1 MHKCIYAYMHLCVN
15 AYMHTCVHAYMHSV
29 FTSCPVLSM
38 GQKILTLSR
47 ILTKCFKWS
56 ENGQKIRT
64 KSENAAEDSEEETNT
79 IMLTLYNTLIDTFI
93 ITSKFFWGSIDL
105 KFLKI
110 YALIISCSY
119 FLKNIWAKYSYSVKN
134 IGFVINDKKIGWL

>member
-1 MHKCIYAYMHLCVN
+1 MSLQVLYSADQKSN
-15 AYMHTCVHAYMHSV
+15 AYTTVYV
-29 FTSCPVLSM
+29 VLSQCENTVVITTCSVLPM

-79 IMLTLYNTLIDTFI
+79 IMLILCNTAID
-93 ITSKFFWGSIDL
+93 
-105 KFLKI
+105 I
-110 YALIISCSY
+110 YS
-119 FLKNIWAKYSYSVKN
+119 NQ
-134 IGFVINDKKIGWL
+134 

>member
-1 MHKCIYAYMHLCVN
+1 
-15 AYMHTCVHAYMHSV
+15 
-29 FTSCPVLSM
+29 M

-79 IMLTLYNTLIDTFI
+79 IMLTLCNTLTDMGVWGVLSARCILSHFTAQGAFSAISQLETAPNLESI
-93 ITSKFFWGSIDL
+93 ILYFPG
-105 KFLKI
+105 KI
-110 YALIISCSY
+110 L
-119 FLKNIWAKYSYSVKN
+119 L
-134 IGFVINDKKIGWL
+134 

>member
-1 MHKCIYAYMHLCVN
+1 
-15 AYMHTCVHAYMHSV
+15 
-29 FTSCPVLSM
+29 M

-93 ITSKFFWGSIDL
+93 ITSNFFRLNSSL
-105 KFLKI
+105 VLKI
-110 YALIISCSY
+110 
-119 FLKNIWAKYSYSVKN
+119 
-134 IGFVINDKKIGWL
+134 